1 MMVGK
6 IRCFCQSKSIH
17 NCVIASSLE
26 WVGRPENRFLSSIQ
40 LDSEKLKTR
49 NSFLS
54 QISKLA
60 WSAIQLETL
69 QYSCI
74 PCYDFRPLFH
84 ELDFVFFLL
93 NREHQFSANTFTY
106 VNVSDQSSI
115 FIQEIKMLILKCFR
129 RCAAYLTMRSKHAH
143 RLPQGKLVTTTS
155 TNVFIFLEPVAKAGP
170 ILIGTRKFRSCRSS
184 ICRIRLNTRL
194 WYQ

>member
-1 MMVGK
+1 MTLRNSEAREISQALLCKGGAPMMMVRK

-60 WSAIQLETL
+60 GSAIQLETL
-69 QYSCI
+69 QYRCI
-74 PCYDFRPLFH
+74 PYYNSCPL
-84 ELDFVFFLL
+84 LDKSLEESQK
-93 NREHQFSANTFTY
+93 RDIY
-106 VNVSDQSSI
+106 I
-115 FIQEIKMLILKCFR
+115 
-129 RCAAYLTMRSKHAH
+129 Y
-143 RLPQGKLVTTTS
+143 RLRGGWGYGVPK
-155 TNVFIFLEPVAKAGP
+155 K
-170 ILIGTRKFRSCRSS
+170 
-184 ICRIRLNTRL
+184 
-194 WYQ
+194 

>member
-1 MMVGK
+1 MTLRNSEAREISQALLCNGAPMMVVRR

-17 NCVIASSLE
+17 NCAIASSLE

-60 WSAIQLETL
+60 GSAIQLETL
-69 QYSCI
+69 QYCCI
-74 PCYDFRPLFH
+74 PCYNSRPLLH

-115 FIQEIKMLILKCFR
+115 FIQETKMLIWICLRCFSM
-129 RCAAYLTMRSKHAH
+129 Y
-143 RLPQGKLVTTTS
+143 
-155 TNVFIFLEPVAKAGP
+155 
-170 ILIGTRKFRSCRSS
+170 
-184 ICRIRLNTRL
+184 
-194 WYQ
+194 

>member
-1 MMVGK
+1 MVVRT
-6 IRCFCQSKSIH
+6 IRCFCQCKSIN

-54 QISKLA
+54 LISKLA
-60 WSAIQLETL
+60 GSAIQLETL
-69 QYSCI
+69 QYCCI
-74 PCYDFRPLFH
+74 PCYNSRPLLH

-115 FIQEIKMLILKCFR
+115 FIQETKMLIWICLKCFLTFNVLNLDQAR
-129 RCAAYLTMRSKHAH
+129 SLLKWDSRKELKKRHLYL
-143 RLPQGKLVTTTS
+143 
-155 TNVFIFLEPVAKAGP
+155 
-170 ILIGTRKFRSCRSS
+170 
-184 ICRIRLNTRL
+184 
-194 WYQ
+194 